1 MPDISQTL
9 EDFKG
14 ALALSDYNTI
24 HPSFL
29 KEILPEKLNHFS
41 AFTNNYLFFKLQHYL
56 DQKLNLKTLTP
67 ELCHHPLAFFL
78 TLESQDCDWLEKT
91 LGALC
96 LSHEIKRVITLSEKT
111 ELIHF
116 LGESIYDFTL
126 KQGELH
132 RPFLPTVNIEPST
145 ASLVEKISV
154 AGHFLLEY
162 LWSKQPESLAK
173 YFAIKM
179 DKSISWNFN
188 HEANL
193 DLQQHLLIL
202 CKRLLLKKGT
212 QTSC

>member
-1 MPDISQTL
+1 MPEISQML

-29 KEILPEKLNHFS
+29 EEILPEKLNHFS

-56 DQKLNLKTLTP
+56 GEKLNLKTLTP
-67 ELCHHPLAFFL
+67 ELCHHPLAFLL
-78 TLESQDCDWLEKT
+78 TLETPYCDWLSKT

-96 LSHEIKRVITLSEKT
+96 VSQEIKHIITSSEKS

-116 LGESIYDFTL
+116 LGEDIYEFVL

-132 RPFLPTVNIEPST
+132 RPFLPEVNIEPST
-145 ASLVEKISV
+145 ASLVDKINA

-162 LWSKQPESLAK
+162 LWCQQPESLAK
-173 YFAIKM
+173 YFTIKM
-179 DKSISWNFN
+179 NKNISWDFS
-188 HEANL
+188 HTANA
-193 DLQQHLLIL
+193 DLQQHLLTL
-202 CKRLLLKKGT
+202 CKRLLSKKGT
-212 QTSC
+212 EKPC